1 MDSLVNHQPSDI
13 YPASHHV
20 NIPWPLVIYRV
31 NSWMNLKKLSI
42 GKAKLVLVSYTESI
56 MKITTKYDS
65 GPHKLYHAHE
75 SFPSSPQTPVQLELF
90 TPTPKQAMIDRF
102 SKRHDHPQNLTVF
115 SRSSP
120 RVRVKLLVLM
130 ALSAVTMIRS
140 SKCGEAYLVSDW
152 TACFLQER
160 NGVG

>member
-1 MDSLVNHQPSDI
+1 MDSLVIHKPSDI
-13 YPASHHV
+13 YPVPHHV

-31 NSWMNLKKLSI
+31 NSWMNWKKLSI
-42 GKAKLVLVSYTESI
+42 GKAKLVLVSSTESI

-140 SKCGEAYLVSDW
+140 SKCGEAYLVNYW

>member
-1 MDSLVNHQPSDI
+1 
-13 YPASHHV
+13 
-20 NIPWPLVIYRV
+20 
-31 NSWMNLKKLSI
+31 MNLKKLSI

-115 SRSSP
+115 FTIVPPRSGKVIGVNGSLGSDHDTIVK
-120 RVRVKLLVLM
+120 VRRSLSCQLLDRLFP
-130 ALSAVTMIRS
+130 AGTEWGWLCRLNCAGL
-140 SKCGEAYLVSDW
+140 CL
-152 TACFLQER
+152 
-160 NGVG
+160 N